1 MLTVLA
7 ANAAMSQSGTQIFT
21 ASGTFT
27 IPENVTKITI
37 EVVGAGGTGGINGGG
52 GGGGGGYA
60 MGEYTVTPMS
70 VLEVTVG
77 TGGNGSAEGTTSV
90 DQLISASGGEN
101 GSSVPNPNL
110 GGGGAAGVGAGGNI
124 SNRTGGTGG
133 GGYWTYFGGGG
144 GGAAGSLA
152 DGGNGGN
159 TIVWNGTNCL
169 TPGGDGGISGGLP
182 GGNGGK
188 GAGFIDAFC
197 SVSNP
202 AAAGSNYG
210 GGGGGGNGNGGG
222 PASGANGYCKIN
234 WCFLDLSITIGN
246 ASFMTNSTFASYQ
259 WIDCDNGNQ
268 SIPGATDQTFSPGEI
283 GNFAV
288 IVSNEFCTDTSE
300 CVNLIETG
308 LTNVSNEDVLI
319 VYPTNFTTNI
329 HIEHATGHEKYEL
342 SNEAGQLIWTGKHIE
357 QQNFSMLETGWY
369 FLKAKDQ
376 QSTKSFKLLKQ

>member
-1 MLTVLA
+1 MEPVD
-7 ANAAMSQSGTQIFT
+7 N
-21 ASGTFT
+21 
-27 IPENVTKITI
+27 
-37 EVVGAGGTGGINGGG
+37 GG

-70 VLEVTVG
+70 VLEATVG

-124 SNRTGGTGG
+124 SNRT
-133 GGYWTYFGGGG
+133 
-144 GGAAGSLA
+144 
-152 DGGNGGN
+152 
-159 TIVWNGTNCL
+159 V
-169 TPGGDGGISGGLP
+169 
-182 GGNGGK
+182 
-188 GAGFIDAFC
+188 
-197 SVSNP
+197 
-202 AAAGSNYG
+202 
-210 GGGGGGNGNGGG
+210 
-222 PASGANGYCKIN
+222 
-234 WCFLDLSITIGN
+234 
-246 ASFMTNSTFASYQ
+246 
-259 WIDCDNGNQ
+259 
-268 SIPGATDQTFSPGEI
+268 
-283 GNFAV
+283 AV

-357 QQNFSMLETGWY
+357 QQNFQCWKPGGI
-369 FLKAKDQ
+369 F
-376 QSTKSFKLLKQ
+376 